1 METNLIQVNSA
12 ITPKEAW
19 IEARDAA
26 MQSAASISEV
36 KSDLEFDKATSVVAR
51 LGDLRK
57 ELEAERKQVTAP
69 IDKLKKGIMEQ
80 EKVLAANIEGERER
94 LRVLASRYATERE
107 KERQKQLE
115 QQQQWQAEDEM
126 SRQMFG
132 GGTTLP
138 AVEVDARLRSS
149 TARQVVVYSFE
160 VTDPSK
166 LDRKFL
172 SPDEKKIRAFV
183 QYLKAQGVDPDTV
196 SEPGL
201 VIRKEIRIDSK

>member
-1 METNLIQVNSA
+1 MEQNLMQISA
-12 ITPKEAW
+12 SITPKEAW
-19 IEARDAA
+19 VEARDAA
-26 MQSAASISEV
+26 MLVAVKIRQVTNGREFEEV
-36 KSDLEFDKATSVVAR
+36 SGVIAR
-51 LGDLRK
+51 LGELRK

-69 IDKLKKGIMEQ
+69 IDKFKKGIMEQ
-80 EKVLAANIEGERER
+80 EKELAADIEAERER
-94 LRVLASRYATERE
+94 LRDLAAQYATMYE
-107 KERQKQLE
+107 KERQRQIE
-115 QQQQWQAEDEM
+115 QQQQRQAEDEM
-126 SRQMFG
+126 SRQAFG

-138 AVEVDARLRSS
+138 AVEVDAKLRSS

-160 VTDPSK
+160 VTDPTK

>member
-1 METNLIQVNSA
+1 MEQNLIQVSSS

-19 IEARDAA
+19 IAERDAA
-26 MQSAASISEV
+26 MQSAANIRDV
-36 KSDLEFDKATSVVAR
+36 KSDREFDEATSIVAR

-57 ELEAERKQVTAP
+57 ELESERKQVTAP

-80 EKVLAANIEGERER
+80 EKVLAANIDGERER
-94 LRVLASRYATERE
+94 LRTLASRYATERE
-107 KERQKQLE
+107 NERQKQLE
-115 QQQQWQAEDEM
+115 QQAEWQAEDEL
-126 SRQMFG
+126 SRQTFG

-138 AVEVDARLRSS
+138 AVEVDARLKSS
-149 TARQVVVYSFE
+149 TARQVVVYTFE
-160 VTDPSK
+160 ITDPMK

-201 VIRKEIRIDSK
+201 AIRKEIRIDSK

>member
-1 METNLIQVNSA
+1 MEQNLIQISSA

-19 IEARDAA
+19 IAERDAA
-26 MQSAASISEV
+26 MQSAANIRDV
-36 KSDLEFDKATSVVAR
+36 RSDLEFDAATSIVAR

-57 ELEAERKQVTAP
+57 ELETERKQVTAP

-80 EKVLAANIEGERER
+80 EKVLAANIEAERER
-94 LRVLASRYATERE
+94 LRDLAAQYATMYE
-107 KERQKQLE
+107 KERQRQIE
-115 QQQQWQAEDEM
+115 QQQQRQAEDEM
-126 SRQMFG
+126 ARQAFG

-138 AVEVDARLRSS
+138 AVEVDAKLKSS

-160 VTDPSK
+160 VTDPTK

-183 QYLKAQGVDPDTV
+183 QYLKAQGVDPETV

-201 VIRKEIRIDSK
+201 AIRKEIRIDSK